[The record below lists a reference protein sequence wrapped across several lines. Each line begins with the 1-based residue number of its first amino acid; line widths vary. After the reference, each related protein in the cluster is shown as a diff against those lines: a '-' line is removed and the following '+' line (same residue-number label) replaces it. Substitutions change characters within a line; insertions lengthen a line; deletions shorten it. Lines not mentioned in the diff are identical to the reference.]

1 MKIDVRQ
8 HFNDE
13 EWATIQR
20 IQKMFDVLGDLTLAS
35 VNGGVRGLIV
45 YGPPGVSKTYTV
57 EKILGLETLGSIF
70 SGDGP
75 SYNVIRGFMRTPHLF
90 TELYDNRKPTDV
102 LVIDDCDSALQDQ
115 DSLMLLK
122 AALDTTEKRS
132 ITYNAQSPLLK
143 QRNIPNTFDFRGS
156 IIFITNT
163 DFKACTTP
171 KLKDHLEAI
180 TSRCHYLDISINTD
194 EEKLLWI
201 KYISLSSNMLTKKG
215 IVFEE
220 ILMLLEYIETNLDK
234 MNDLSLRAIIKLAD
248 LFSINKV
255 LWKET
260 ANLTL
265 LSKAA

>member
-1 MKIDVRQ
+1 MEQ
-8 HFNDE
+8 NE
-13 EWATIQR
+13 
-20 IQKMFDVLGDLTLAS
+20 
-35 VNGGVRGLIV
+35 
-45 YGPPGVSKTYTV
+45 
-57 EKILGLETLGSIF
+57 
-70 SGDGP
+70 
-75 SYNVIRGFMRTPHLF
+75 
-90 TELYDNRKPTDV
+90 
-102 LVIDDCDSALQDQ
+102 
-115 DSLMLLK
+115 
-122 AALDTTEKRS
+122 
-132 ITYNAQSPLLK
+132 
-143 QRNIPNTFDFRGS
+143 
-156 IIFITNT
+156 TNT
-163 DFKACTTP
+163 DFKNSTAP

-201 KYISLSSNMLTKKG
+201 KYISLSSDMLTKKG

>member
-1 MKIDVRQ
+1 MKIDPRKY
-8 HFNDE
+8 FNDE

-20 IQKMFDVLGDLTLAS
+20 IQKMFDVLGELTTAT

-70 SGDGP
+70 SGNGP
-75 SYNVIRGFMRTPHLF
+75 SYNTVSGFMRTPHLF

-122 AALDTTEKRS
+122 AALDTTEKRT

-143 QRNIPNTFDFRGS
+143 QRGIPNTFEFCGS
-156 IIFITNT
+156 VIFITNT
-163 DFKACTTP
+163 DFKNCNTP

-180 TSRCHYLDISINTD
+180 MSRCHYLDISIDSD
-194 EEKLLWI
+194 EDKLLWI
-201 KYISLSSNMLTKKG
+201 KYVSLSSDMLTKRS
-215 IVFEE
+215 IQLED
-220 ILMLLEYIETNLDK
+220 ILKLLEYIESNLDK
-234 MNDLSLRAIIKLAD
+234 MNDLSLRAVIKLAD
-248 LFSINKV
+248 LFTINQV
-255 LWKET
+255 QWKDT

-265 LSKAA
+265 LNKAA